1 MKFSKSPLK
10 IFSVERDKKKIWRS
24 RFSHLI
30 LEQIYFNVSN
40 IPRSLWMSS
49 SLICANTKSTG
60 KGACNQATEKAV
72 PFRPLKKSIIKP
84 YCINFWI
91 LFLCHW
97 ICTSTFSVLLKSSFH
112 HWCLLSISH
121 TMTHCTQHSKDY
133 FSIMTLVTKACNSET
148 EFQALLAVT
157 KRAFCSWMHSN

>member
-1 MKFSKSPLK
+1 MEAIWTMKFSKSPLK

-49 SLICANTKSTG
+49 SLICANTKSRG
-60 KGACNQATEKAV
+60 KRACNQATEKAV

-97 ICTSTFSVLLKSSFH
+97 ICTSTFS
-112 HWCLLSISH
+112 LSCWNPPF
-121 TMTHCTQHSKDY
+121 TTDVY
-133 FSIMTLVTKACNSET
+133 FLSA
-148 EFQALLAVT
+148 ALWHIVRSTA
-157 KRAFCSWMHSN
+157 KIIFP